1 MQAHNGCPHV
11 RRHAQQNLIRLIP
24 IARHIARRFR
34 AALAVSA
41 LGLLVSG
48 CGLFGDDVKY
58 RCPAVFILDD
68 ARELTRFKPGPGRDI
83 TDILFQAEI
92 VNFVGDCDYD
102 EGRAEIELSVQIR
115 VERGPANK
123 GREVAFEYFVA
134 MPQFQSEAEGKRV
147 FSVAGTFEGNLT
159 RMQYQDDLEMTI
171 PVKAP
176 TDGAAVEIILGFQ
189 LTPDELKFN
198 RSRKQR

>member
-1 MQAHNGCPHV
+1 M
-11 RRHAQQNLIRLIP
+11 RRYAQQNLIRLIP
-24 IARHIARRFR
+24 IARHIARRLR
-34 AALAVSA
+34 AVIAVSA

-48 CGLFGDDVKY
+48 CGLFDKDVKY

-102 EGRAEIELSVQIR
+102 EGTAEIELSVQIL

-134 MPQFQSEAEGKRV
+134 MPQFQSQTEGKRV
-147 FSVAGTFEGNLT
+147 FSVVGAFDGNLT

-171 PVKAP
+171 PVSAP
-176 TDGAAVEIILGFQ
+176 TDGAAVEIVLGFQ
-189 LTPDELKFN
+189 LTPEELKFN

>member
-1 MQAHNGCPHV
+1 M
-11 RRHAQQNLIRLIP
+11 RWFAQQNLIRPIP
-24 IARHIARRFR
+24 IARHIARPLR
-34 AALAVSA
+34 AVLAVSA

-48 CGLFGDDVKY
+48 CGLFCKDVKY

-102 EGRAEIELSVQIR
+102 EGKAEIQLSVQIR

-123 GREVAFEYFVA
+123 GREVAFDYFVA
-134 MPQFQSEAEGKRV
+134 MPQFQSQTEGKSV
-147 FSVAGTFEGNLT
+147 FSVAGVFEGNLT

-176 TDGAAVEIILGFQ
+176 TDGAALEIVLGFQ
-189 LTPDELKFN
+189 LTPEELKFN
-198 RSRKQR
+198 RGRKQR